1 MIEAFMTLKFLQY
14 ALVAA
19 VLIGFTA
26 PLIGSFV
33 VVRRMS
39 LIADAL
45 SHVTLAGIA
54 LSLLISGMVASLAD
68 LNPLYLGIVTSII
81 AALTIDWLRAKYK
94 HFQEL
99 AIPIIMATGMGL
111 GAIFISLA
119 NGFSMDL
126 VSFLFGTVSAVTLT
140 DVYTIFIVTGVV
152 ILFVIAFYKELL
164 FLSFDEEQ
172 ARVSGIRLR
181 LVHILFM
188 IVVALVIAISMR
200 VVGILLVSSLITLPV
215 AAALRF
221 AKSFKAT
228 IFYAIVF
235 GEVATIAGLI
245 LAYQFDL
252 APGGMIV
259 MLAVMEL
266 ILVMIIERFW
276 MGGKTHEKKHRTSA

>member
-19 VLIGFTA
+19 ILIGFTA

-54 LSLLISGMVASLAD
+54 LSLLISGMVAQLAD
-68 LNPLYLGIVTSII
+68 LNPLYLGIVTAVI

-111 GAIFISLA
+111 GATFISLA

-126 VSFLFGTVSAVTLT
+126 VSFLFGTVSAVALT
-140 DVYTIFIVTGVV
+140 DVYTILIVTIVVV
-152 ILFVIAFYKELL
+152 IFVFAFYKELL

-200 VVGILLVSSLITLPV
+200 IVGILLVSSLITLPV
-215 AAALRF
+215 AAALRI

-228 IFYAIVF
+228 IFLAIIF
-235 GEVATIAGLI
+235 GEIATVLGLV

-259 MLAVMEL
+259 LLAVLEL
-266 ILVMIIERFW
+266 IIVMLLERFW
-276 MGGKTHEKKHRTSA
+276 IGGKTHEDEHRTSA

>member
-19 VLIGFTA
+19 ILIGFTA

-54 LSLLISGMVASLAD
+54 LSLLISGMVAQLAD
-68 LNPLYLGIVTSII
+68 LNPLYLGIVTSVI

-111 GAIFISLA
+111 GATFISLA

-126 VSFLFGTVSAVTLT
+126 VSFLFGTVSAVALT
-140 DVYTIFIVTGVV
+140 DVYTILIVTIVVV
-152 ILFVIAFYKELL
+152 IFVFAFYKELL

-200 VVGILLVSSLITLPV
+200 IVGILLVSSLITLPV
-215 AAALRF
+215 AAALRI
-221 AKSFKAT
+221 AKSFKMTIFLAIIFGEIAT
-228 IFYAIVF
+228 IL
-235 GEVATIAGLI
+235 GLI

-259 MLAVMEL
+259 LIAVLEL
-266 ILVMIIERFW
+266 IIVMLLERFW
-276 MGGKTHEKKHRTSA
+276 IGGKTHEDEHRTSA

>member
-54 LSLLISGMVASLAD
+54 LSLLISGMVASLSS
-68 LNPLYLGIVTSII
+68 LNPLYLGIVTAVI

-140 DVYTIFIVTGVV
+140 DVYTILIVTGIV

-221 AKSFKAT
+221 AKSFKTT
-228 IFYAIVF
+228 ILFAIIF
-235 GEVATIAGLI
+235 GEVATVAGLI

-259 MLAVMEL
+259 MLAVAEL
-266 ILVMIIERFW
+266 IIVMLVERFW
-276 MGGKTHEKKHRTSA
+276 IGGKTHAETDRTSA

>member
-1 MIEAFMTLKFLQY
+1 MTLKFLQY

-19 VLIGFTA
+19 ILIGFTA

-54 LSLLISGMVASLAD
+54 LSLLISGMIAQLAD
-68 LNPLYLGIVTSII
+68 LNPLYLGIVTAVI

-111 GAIFISLA
+111 GATFISLA

-126 VSFLFGTVSAVTLT
+126 VSFLFGTVSAVALT
-140 DVYTIFIVTGVV
+140 DVYTIFAVTIVVV
-152 ILFVIAFYKELL
+152 IFVIAFYKELL

-181 LVHILFM
+181 LVHVLFM

-200 VVGILLVSSLITLPV
+200 IVGILLVSSLITLPV
-215 AAALRF
+215 AAALRI

-228 IFYAIVF
+228 IFYAILF
-235 GEVATIAGLI
+235 GEIATVLGLI

-259 MLAVMEL
+259 LLAVLEL
-266 ILVMIIERFW
+266 IIVMLLERFW
-276 MGGKTHEKKHRTSA
+276 MGGQTHEDEHRTSA

>member
-1 MIEAFMTLKFLQY
+1 MTLKFLQY

-68 LNPLYLGIVTSII
+68 LNPLYLGIVTSVM

-140 DVYTIFIVTGVV
+140 DVYTILIVTGVV

-215 AAALRF
+215 AAALRL

-235 GEVATIAGLI
+235 GEVATITGLI

-259 MLAVMEL
+259 MLAVAEL

-276 MGGKTHEKKHRTSA
+276 IGGKLHEKKHRTSA

>member
-19 VLIGFTA
+19 ILIGFTA

-54 LSLLISGMVASLAD
+54 LSLLISGMIAQLAD
-68 LNPLYLGIVTSII
+68 LNPLYLGIVTAVI

-111 GAIFISLA
+111 GATFISLA

-126 VSFLFGTVSAVTLT
+126 VSFLFGTVSAVALT
-140 DVYTIFIVTGVV
+140 DVYTIFAVTIVVV
-152 ILFVIAFYKELL
+152 IFVIAFYKELL

-181 LVHILFM
+181 LVHVLFM

-200 VVGILLVSSLITLPV
+200 IVGILLVSSLITLPV
-215 AAALRF
+215 AAALRI

-228 IFYAIVF
+228 IFYAILF
-235 GEVATIAGLI
+235 GEIATVLGLI

-259 MLAVMEL
+259 LLAVLEL
-266 ILVMIIERFW
+266 IIVMLLERFW
-276 MGGKTHEKKHRTSA
+276 MGGQTHEDEHRTSA

>member
-1 MIEAFMTLKFLQY
+1 MTLKFLQY

-68 LNPLYLGIVTSII
+68 LNPLYLGIVTSVI

-140 DVYTIFIVTGVV
+140 DVYTILIVTGVV

-215 AAALRF
+215 AAALRL

-235 GEVATIAGLI
+235 GEVATVAGLI

-259 MLAVMEL
+259 MLAVAEL
-266 ILVMIIERFW
+266 ILIMVIERFW
-276 MGGKTHEKKHRTSA
+276 IGGKLHEKKHRTSA

>member
-68 LNPLYLGIVTSII
+68 LNPLYLGIVTSVI

-126 VSFLFGTVSAVTLT
+126 LSFLFGTVSAVTLT

-266 ILVMIIERFW
+266 IVVMIIERFW

>member
-1 MIEAFMTLKFLQY
+1 MTLKFLQY

-68 LNPLYLGIVTSII
+68 LNPLYLGIVTSVI

-140 DVYTIFIVTGVV
+140 DVYTILIVTGVV

-215 AAALRF
+215 AAALRL

-235 GEVATIAGLI
+235 GEVATVAGLI

-259 MLAVMEL
+259 MLAVAEL
-266 ILVMIIERFW
+266 ILVMVIERFW
-276 MGGKTHEKKHRTSA
+276 IGGKVHEKKHRTSA

>member
-1 MIEAFMTLKFLQY
+1 MTLKFLQY
-14 ALVAA
+14 ALIAA

-68 LNPLYLGIVTSII
+68 LNPLYLGIVTSVI

-152 ILFVIAFYKELL
+152 IVFVIAFYKELL

-235 GEVATIAGLI
+235 GEVATITGLI

-259 MLAVMEL
+259 MLAVIEL

-276 MGGKTHEKKHRTSA
+276 IGGKTHEKKHRTSA

>member
-1 MIEAFMTLKFLQY
+1 VIEAFMTLKFLQY

-68 LNPLYLGIVTSII
+68 LNPLYLGIVTSVI

>member
-19 VLIGFTA
+19 ILIGFTA

-54 LSLLISGMVASLAD
+54 LSLLISGMVAQLAD
-68 LNPLYLGIVTSII
+68 LNPLYLGIVTSVI

-111 GAIFISLA
+111 GATFISLA

-126 VSFLFGTVSAVTLT
+126 VSFLFGTVSAVALT
-140 DVYTIFIVTGVV
+140 DVYTILIVTIVVV
-152 ILFVIAFYKELL
+152 IFIFAFYKELL

-200 VVGILLVSSLITLPV
+200 IVGILLVSSLITLPV
-215 AAALRF
+215 AAALRI
-221 AKSFKAT
+221 AKSFKMT
-228 IFYAIVF
+228 IFLAIIF
-235 GEVATIAGLI
+235 GEIATVLGLI

-259 MLAVMEL
+259 LIAVLEL
-266 ILVMIIERFW
+266 IIVMLLERFW
-276 MGGKTHEKKHRTSA
+276 IGGKTHEDEHRTSA

>member
-19 VLIGFTA
+19 ILIGFTA

-54 LSLLISGMVASLAD
+54 LSLLISGMVAQLAD
-68 LNPLYLGIVTSII
+68 LNPLYLGIVTAVI

-111 GAIFISLA
+111 GATFISLA

-126 VSFLFGTVSAVTLT
+126 VSFLFGTVSAVALT
-140 DVYTIFIVTGVV
+140 DVYTILIVTIVVV
-152 ILFVIAFYKELL
+152 IFVFAFYKELL

-200 VVGILLVSSLITLPV
+200 IVGILLVSSLITLPV
-215 AAALRF
+215 AAALRI

-228 IFYAIVF
+228 IFLAIIF
-235 GEVATIAGLI
+235 GEVATVLGLI

-259 MLAVMEL
+259 LLAVLEL
-266 ILVMIIERFW
+266 IIVMLLERFW
-276 MGGKTHEKKHRTSA
+276 IGGKTHEDEHRTSA

>member
-19 VLIGFTA
+19 ILIGFTA

-54 LSLLISGMVASLAD
+54 LSLLISGMVAQLAD
-68 LNPLYLGIVTSII
+68 LNPLYLGIVTSVI

-111 GAIFISLA
+111 GATFISLA

-126 VSFLFGTVSAVTLT
+126 VSFLFGTVSAVALT
-140 DVYTIFIVTGVV
+140 DVYTILAVTIVVV
-152 ILFVIAFYKELL
+152 IFVFAFYKELL

-200 VVGILLVSSLITLPV
+200 IVGILLVSSLITLPV
-215 AAALRF
+215 AAALRI
-221 AKSFKAT
+221 AKSFKMT
-228 IFYAIVF
+228 IFLAIIF
-235 GEVATIAGLI
+235 GEIATVLGLI

-259 MLAVMEL
+259 LLAVLEL
-266 ILVMIIERFW
+266 IVVMLLERFW
-276 MGGKTHEKKHRTSA
+276 IGGKTHEDEHRTSA

>member
-1 MIEAFMTLKFLQY
+1 VIEAFMTLKFLQY

-68 LNPLYLGIVTSII
+68 LNPLYLGIVTSVI

-266 ILVMIIERFW
+266 IVVMIIERFW

>member
-54 LSLLISGMVASLAD
+54 LSLLISGMVASLSG
-68 LNPLYLGIVTSII
+68 LNPLYLGIVTAVI

-140 DVYTIFIVTGVV
+140 DVYTILIVTGIV

-221 AKSFKAT
+221 AKSFKTT
-228 IFYAIVF
+228 ILFAIIF
-235 GEVATIAGLI
+235 GEVATVAGLI
-245 LAYQFDL
+245 LSYQFDL

-259 MLAVMEL
+259 MLAVAEL
-266 ILVMIIERFW
+266 IIVMLVERFW
-276 MGGKTHEKKHRTSA
+276 IGGKTHAETDRTSA

>member
-1 MIEAFMTLKFLQY
+1 MIEAFMTLQFLQY

-19 VLIGFTA
+19 ILIGFTA

-54 LSLLISGMVASLAD
+54 LSLLISGMVAQLAD
-68 LNPLYLGIVTSII
+68 LNPLYLGIVTSVI

-111 GAIFISLA
+111 GATFISLA

-126 VSFLFGTVSAVTLT
+126 VSFLFGTVSAVALT
-140 DVYTIFIVTGVV
+140 DVYTILIVTVVVV
-152 ILFVIAFYKELL
+152 IFVFAFYKELL

-200 VVGILLVSSLITLPV
+200 IVGILLVSSLITLPV
-215 AAALRF
+215 AAALRI
-221 AKSFKAT
+221 AKSFKTT
-228 IFYAIVF
+228 IFLAIIF
-235 GEVATIAGLI
+235 GEVATVLGLI

-259 MLAVMEL
+259 LLAVLEL
-266 ILVMIIERFW
+266 IIVMLLERFW
-276 MGGKTHEKKHRTSA
+276 IGGKTHEDEHRTSA

>member
-1 MIEAFMTLKFLQY
+1 
-14 ALVAA
+14 
-19 VLIGFTA
+19 
-26 PLIGSFV
+26 
-33 VVRRMS
+33 
-39 LIADAL
+39 
-45 SHVTLAGIA
+45 
-54 LSLLISGMVASLAD
+54 LISGMVAQLAD
-68 LNPLYLGIVTSII
+68 LNPLYLGIVTSVI

-111 GAIFISLA
+111 GATFISLA

-126 VSFLFGTVSAVTLT
+126 VSFLFGTVSAVALT
-140 DVYTIFIVTGVV
+140 DVYTILVVTVVVV
-152 ILFVIAFYKELL
+152 IFVFAFYKELL

-215 AAALRF
+215 AAALRI
-221 AKSFKAT
+221 AKSFKMT
-228 IFYAIVF
+228 IFLAIIF
-235 GEVATIAGLI
+235 GEIATVLGLI

-259 MLAVMEL
+259 LLAVLEL
-266 ILVMIIERFW
+266 IIVMLLERFW
-276 MGGKTHEKKHRTSA
+276 IGGKTHEDEHRTSA

>member
-68 LNPLYLGIVTSII
+68 LNPLYLGIVTSVI

-140 DVYTIFIVTGVV
+140 DVYTILIVTGVV

-235 GEVATIAGLI
+235 GEVATITGLI

-259 MLAVMEL
+259 MLAVAEL
-266 ILVMIIERFW
+266 ILVMVIERFRI
-276 MGGKTHEKKHRTSA
+276 GGKLHEKKHRTSA

>member
-1 MIEAFMTLKFLQY
+1 MTLKFLQY

-54 LSLLISGMVASLAD
+54 LSLLISGMVASLSG
-68 LNPLYLGIVTSII
+68 LNPLYLGIVTAVI

-140 DVYTIFIVTGVV
+140 DVYTILIVTGIV

-221 AKSFKAT
+221 AKSFKTT
-228 IFYAIVF
+228 ILFAIIF
-235 GEVATIAGLI
+235 GEVATVAGLI

-259 MLAVMEL
+259 MLAVAEL
-266 ILVMIIERFW
+266 IIVMLVERFW
-276 MGGKTHEKKHRTSA
+276 IGGKTHAETDRTSA

>member
-68 LNPLYLGIVTSII
+68 LNPLYLGIVTSVI

-235 GEVATIAGLI
+235 GEVATIAGLF

>member
-1 MIEAFMTLKFLQY
+1 MTLKFLQY
-14 ALVAA
+14 ALIAA
-19 VLIGFTA
+19 ILIGFTA

-54 LSLLISGMVASLAD
+54 LSLLISGMIAQLAD
-68 LNPLYLGIVTSII
+68 LNPLYLGIVTAVI

-111 GAIFISLA
+111 GATFISLA

-126 VSFLFGTVSAVTLT
+126 VSFLFGTVSAVALT
-140 DVYTIFIVTGVV
+140 DVYTILAVTIVVV
-152 ILFVIAFYKELL
+152 LFVIAFYKELL

-200 VVGILLVSSLITLPV
+200 IVGILLVSSLITLPV
-215 AAALRF
+215 AAALRI

-228 IFYAIVF
+228 IFYAIIF
-235 GEVATIAGLI
+235 GEIATVLGLI

-259 MLAVMEL
+259 LLAVLEL
-266 ILVMIIERFW
+266 IIVMLLERFW
-276 MGGKTHEKKHRTSA
+276 IGGKTHEDEHRTSA

>member
-19 VLIGFTA
+19 ILIGFTA

-54 LSLLISGMVASLAD
+54 LSLLISGMVAQLAD
-68 LNPLYLGIVTSII
+68 LNPLYLGIVTSVI

-111 GAIFISLA
+111 GATFISLA

-126 VSFLFGTVSAVTLT
+126 VSFLFGTVSAVALT
-140 DVYTIFIVTGVV
+140 DVYTILAVTVVVV
-152 ILFVIAFYKELL
+152 IFVFAFYKELL

-200 VVGILLVSSLITLPV
+200 IVGILLVSSLITLPV
-215 AAALRF
+215 AAALRI

-228 IFYAIVF
+228 IFLAIIF
-235 GEVATIAGLI
+235 GEVATVLGLI

-259 MLAVMEL
+259 LLAVLEL
-266 ILVMIIERFW
+266 IIVMLLERFW
-276 MGGKTHEKKHRTSA
+276 IGGKTHEDEHRTSA

>member
-1 MIEAFMTLKFLQY
+1 MTLKFLQY

-54 LSLLISGMVASLAD
+54 LSLLISGMVASLSS
-68 LNPLYLGIVTSII
+68 LNPLYLGIVTAVI

-140 DVYTIFIVTGVV
+140 DVYTILIVTGIV

-221 AKSFKAT
+221 AKSFKTT
-228 IFYAIVF
+228 ILFAIIF
-235 GEVATIAGLI
+235 GEVATVAGLI

-259 MLAVMEL
+259 MLAVAEL
-266 ILVMIIERFW
+266 IIVMLVERFW
-276 MGGKTHEKKHRTSA
+276 IGGKTHAETDRTSA

>member
-19 VLIGFTA
+19 ILIGFTA

-54 LSLLISGMVASLAD
+54 LSLLISGMVAQLAD
-68 LNPLYLGIVTSII
+68 LNPLYLGIVTSVI

-111 GAIFISLA
+111 GATFISLA

-126 VSFLFGTVSAVTLT
+126 VSFLFGTVSAVALT
-140 DVYTIFIVTGVV
+140 DVYTILAVTVVV
-152 ILFVIAFYKELL
+152 IIFVFAFYKELL

-200 VVGILLVSSLITLPV
+200 IVGILLVSSLITLPV
-215 AAALRF
+215 AAALRI

-228 IFYAIVF
+228 IFLAIIF
-235 GEVATIAGLI
+235 GEVATVLGLI

-259 MLAVMEL
+259 LLAVLEL
-266 ILVMIIERFW
+266 IIVMLLERFW
-276 MGGKTHEKKHRTSA
+276 IGGKTHEDEHRTSA

>member
-1 MIEAFMTLKFLQY
+1 MTLKFLQY

-54 LSLLISGMVASLAD
+54 LSLLISGMVASLSG
-68 LNPLYLGIVTSII
+68 LNPLYLGIVTAVI

-140 DVYTIFIVTGVV
+140 DVYTILIVTGIV

-221 AKSFKAT
+221 AKSFKTT
-228 IFYAIVF
+228 ILFAILF
-235 GEVATIAGLI
+235 GEVATVAGLI

-259 MLAVMEL
+259 MLAVAEL
-266 ILVMIIERFW
+266 IIVMLVERFW
-276 MGGKTHEKKHRTSA
+276 IGGKTHAETDRTSA

>member
-14 ALVAA
+14 ALEAA
-19 VLIGFTA
+19 ILIGFTA

-54 LSLLISGMVASLAD
+54 LSLLISGMVAQLAD
-68 LNPLYLGIVTSII
+68 LNPLYLGIVTAVI

-111 GAIFISLA
+111 GATFISLA

-126 VSFLFGTVSAVTLT
+126 VSFLFGTVSAVALT
-140 DVYTIFIVTGVV
+140 DVYTILIVTVVVV
-152 ILFVIAFYKELL
+152 IFVFAFYKELL

-200 VVGILLVSSLITLPV
+200 IVGILLVSSLITLPV
-215 AAALRF
+215 AAALRI

-228 IFYAIVF
+228 IFLAIIF
-235 GEVATIAGLI
+235 GEVATVLGLI

-259 MLAVMEL
+259 LLAVLEL
-266 ILVMIIERFW
+266 IIVMLLERFW
-276 MGGKTHEKKHRTSA
+276 IGGKTHEDEHRTSA

>member
-19 VLIGFTA
+19 ILIGFTA

-54 LSLLISGMVASLAD
+54 LSLLISGMVAQLAD
-68 LNPLYLGIVTSII
+68 LNPLYLGIVTAVI
-81 AALTIDWLRAKYK
+81 AALTIDWLRSKYK

-111 GAIFISLA
+111 GATFISLA

-126 VSFLFGTVSAVTLT
+126 VSFLFGTVSAVALT
-140 DVYTIFIVTGVV
+140 DVYTILAVTVVV
-152 ILFVIAFYKELL
+152 IIFVFAFYKELL

-200 VVGILLVSSLITLPV
+200 IVGILLVSSLITLPV
-215 AAALRF
+215 AAALRI
-221 AKSFKAT
+221 AKSFKMT
-228 IFYAIVF
+228 IFLAIIF
-235 GEVATIAGLI
+235 GEIATVLGLV

-259 MLAVMEL
+259 LLAVIEL
-266 ILVMIIERFW
+266 IIVMLLERFW
-276 MGGKTHEKKHRTSA
+276 IGGKTHEDEHRTSA

>member
-1 MIEAFMTLKFLQY
+1 
-14 ALVAA
+14 
-19 VLIGFTA
+19 
-26 PLIGSFV
+26 
-33 VVRRMS
+33 MS

-54 LSLLISGMVASLAD
+54 LSLLISGMVAQLAD
-68 LNPLYLGIVTSII
+68 LNPLYLGIVTAVI

-111 GAIFISLA
+111 GATFISLA

-126 VSFLFGTVSAVTLT
+126 VSFLFGTVSAVALT
-140 DVYTIFIVTGVV
+140 DVYTILIVTVVVV
-152 ILFVIAFYKELL
+152 IFVFAFYKELL

-200 VVGILLVSSLITLPV
+200 IVGILLVSSLITLPV
-215 AAALRF
+215 AAALRI

-228 IFYAIVF
+228 IFLAIIF
-235 GEVATIAGLI
+235 GEVATVLGLI

-259 MLAVMEL
+259 LLAVLEL
-266 ILVMIIERFW
+266 IIVMLLERFW
-276 MGGKTHEKKHRTSA
+276 IGGKTHEDEHRTSA

>member
-1 MIEAFMTLKFLQY
+1 MLFR
-14 ALVAA
+14 
-19 VLIGFTA
+19 
-26 PLIGSFV
+26 S
-33 VVRRMS
+33 
-39 LIADAL
+39 
-45 SHVTLAGIA
+45 
-54 LSLLISGMVASLAD
+54 
-68 LNPLYLGIVTSII
+68 
-81 AALTIDWLRAKYK
+81 
-94 HFQEL
+94 
-99 AIPIIMATGMGL
+99 PIIMATGMGL

-140 DVYTIFIVTGVV
+140 DVYTILIVTGIV

-221 AKSFKAT
+221 AKSFKTT
-228 IFYAIVF
+228 ILFAIIF
-235 GEVATIAGLI
+235 GEVATVAGLI

-259 MLAVMEL
+259 MLAVAEL
-266 ILVMIIERFW
+266 IIVMLVERFW
-276 MGGKTHEKKHRTSA
+276 IGGKTHAETDRTSA

>member
-19 VLIGFTA
+19 ILIGFTA

-54 LSLLISGMVASLAD
+54 LSLLISGMVAQLAD
-68 LNPLYLGIVTSII
+68 LNPLYLGIVTSVI

-111 GAIFISLA
+111 GATFISLA

-126 VSFLFGTVSAVTLT
+126 VSFLFGTVSAVALT
-140 DVYTIFIVTGVV
+140 DVYTILVVTIVVV
-152 ILFVIAFYKELL
+152 IFVFAFYKELL

-200 VVGILLVSSLITLPV
+200 IVGILLVSSLITLPV
-215 AAALRF
+215 AAALRI

-228 IFYAIVF
+228 IFLAIIF
-235 GEVATIAGLI
+235 GEVATVLGLI

-259 MLAVMEL
+259 LLAVLEL
-266 ILVMIIERFW
+266 IIVMLLERFW
-276 MGGKTHEKKHRTSA
+276 IGGKTHEDEHRTSA

>member
-19 VLIGFTA
+19 ILIGFTA

-54 LSLLISGMVASLAD
+54 LSLLISGMVAQLAD
-68 LNPLYLGIVTSII
+68 LNPLYLGIVTSVI

-111 GAIFISLA
+111 GATFISLA

-126 VSFLFGTVSAVTLT
+126 VSFLFGTVSAVALT
-140 DVYTIFIVTGVV
+140 DVYTILIVTIVVV
-152 ILFVIAFYKELL
+152 IFVFAFYKELL

-200 VVGILLVSSLITLPV
+200 IVGILLVSSLITLPV
-215 AAALRF
+215 AAALRI

-228 IFYAIVF
+228 IFLAIIF
-235 GEVATIAGLI
+235 GEVATVLGLI

-259 MLAVMEL
+259 LLAVLEL
-266 ILVMIIERFW
+266 IIVMLLERFW
-276 MGGKTHEKKHRTSA
+276 IGGKTHEDEHRTSA

>member
-19 VLIGFTA
+19 ILIGFTA

-54 LSLLISGMVASLAD
+54 LSLLISGMVAQLAD
-68 LNPLYLGIVTSII
+68 LNPLYLGIVTSVI

-111 GAIFISLA
+111 GATFISLA

-126 VSFLFGTVSAVTLT
+126 VSFLFGTVSAVALT
-140 DVYTIFIVTGVV
+140 DVYTILIVTVVVV
-152 ILFVIAFYKELL
+152 IFVIAFYKELL

-200 VVGILLVSSLITLPV
+200 IVGILLVSSLITLPV
-215 AAALRF
+215 AAALRI

-228 IFYAIVF
+228 IFLAIIF
-235 GEVATIAGLI
+235 GEVATVLGLI

-259 MLAVMEL
+259 LLAVLEL
-266 ILVMIIERFW
+266 IVVMLLERFW
-276 MGGKTHEKKHRTSA
+276 IGGKTHEDEHRTSA

>member
-14 ALVAA
+14 ALIAA

-68 LNPLYLGIVTSII
+68 LNPLYLGIVTSVI

-152 ILFVIAFYKELL
+152 IVFVIAFYKELL

-235 GEVATIAGLI
+235 GEVATITGLI

-259 MLAVMEL
+259 MLAVIEL

-276 MGGKTHEKKHRTSA
+276 IGGKTHEKKHRTSA

>member
-19 VLIGFTA
+19 ILIGFTA

-54 LSLLISGMVASLAD
+54 LSLLISGMVAQLAD
-68 LNPLYLGIVTSII
+68 LNPLYLGIVTSVI

-111 GAIFISLA
+111 GATFISLA

-126 VSFLFGTVSAVTLT
+126 VSFLFGTVSAVALT
-140 DVYTIFIVTGVV
+140 DVYTILAVTVVVV
-152 ILFVIAFYKELL
+152 IFVFAFYKELL

-200 VVGILLVSSLITLPV
+200 IVGILLVSSLITLPV
-215 AAALRF
+215 AAALRI
-221 AKSFKAT
+221 AKSFKMT
-228 IFYAIVF
+228 IFLAIIF
-235 GEVATIAGLI
+235 GEIATVLGLI

-259 MLAVMEL
+259 LLAVLEL
-266 ILVMIIERFW
+266 IVVMLLERFW
-276 MGGKTHEKKHRTSA
+276 IGGKTHEDEHRTSA

>member
-19 VLIGFTA
+19 ILIGFTA

-54 LSLLISGMVASLAD
+54 LSLLISGMVAQLAD
-68 LNPLYLGIVTSII
+68 LNPLYLGIVTSVI

-111 GAIFISLA
+111 GATFISLA

-140 DVYTIFIVTGVV
+140 DVYTILVVTIVVV
-152 ILFVIAFYKELL
+152 IFVFAFYKELL

-200 VVGILLVSSLITLPV
+200 IVGILLVSSLITLPV
-215 AAALRF
+215 AAALRI

-228 IFYAIVF
+228 IFLAIIF
-235 GEVATIAGLI
+235 GEVATVLGLI

-259 MLAVMEL
+259 LLAVLEL
-266 ILVMIIERFW
+266 IIVMLLERFW
-276 MGGKTHEKKHRTSA
+276 IGGKTHEDEHRTSA

>member
-1 MIEAFMTLKFLQY
+1 MIEAFITLKFLQY

-54 LSLLISGMVASLAD
+54 LSLLISGMVASLSG
-68 LNPLYLGIVTSII
+68 LNPLYLGIVTAVI

-140 DVYTIFIVTGVV
+140 DVYTILIVTGIV

-221 AKSFKAT
+221 AKSFKTT
-228 IFYAIVF
+228 ILFAILF
-235 GEVATIAGLI
+235 GEVATVAGLI

-259 MLAVMEL
+259 MLAVAEL
-266 ILVMIIERFW
+266 IIVMLVERFW
-276 MGGKTHEKKHRTSA
+276 IGGKTHAETDRTSA

>member
-54 LSLLISGMVASLAD
+54 LSLLISGMVASLAG
-68 LNPLYLGIVTSII
+68 LNPLYLGIVTAVI

-140 DVYTIFIVTGVV
+140 DVYTILIVTGVV
-152 ILFVIAFYKELL
+152 IVFVIAFYKELL

-221 AKSFKAT
+221 AKSFKTT
-228 IFYAIVF
+228 ILFAIIF
-235 GEVATIAGLI
+235 GEIATVAGLI

-259 MLAVMEL
+259 MLAVAEL
-266 ILVMIIERFW
+266 VVVMLVERFLI
-276 MGGKTHEKKHRTSA
+276 GGKTNAKKDRTSA

>member
-68 LNPLYLGIVTSII
+68 LNPLYLGIVTSVI

-152 ILFVIAFYKELL
+152 IVFVIAFYKELL

-235 GEVATIAGLI
+235 GEVATITGLI

-259 MLAVMEL
+259 MLAVIEL